1 MPSLHARAR
10 TTSGPGSVDIV
21 LNVSCRLAY
30 ACVTFHFLKREYESV
45 FVHRFS
51 NSTMPLRNLFQNSF
65 HYWVLSGLLIGYY
78 LYSPGFLSPSP
89 IIVYPAL
96 LFFIVGLVSQPS
108 PL

>member
-1 MPSLHARAR
+1 M
-10 TTSGPGSVDIV
+10 
-21 LNVSCRLAY
+21 LNVPGRLAY

-78 LYSPGFLSPSP
+78 LYSPGFISPSP
-89 IIVYPAL
+89 LIVYPAL
-96 LFFIVGLVSQPS
+96 LVFIVRPIPHS
-108 PL
+108 PPR